1 MLKNFTM
8 IILFLVFFSGF
19 PSSPLAKDGDKKNEV
34 SKSTVASL
42 LLGLN
47 SDNIGLK
54 CSSAYMLGEL
64 KVSSAVVPLMRVL
77 HNDDNEKVR
86 ISAVLALYKI
96 GTPMSVNAVK
106 QAIKFDDSK
115 RVSTLAN
122 KFYND
127 FLREEFSK
135 TNEQTTEKLLAHTD

>member
-1 MLKNFTM
+1 MLKNFTT
-8 IILFLVFFSGF
+8 IILILVFFSGV
-19 PSSPLAKDGDKKNEV
+19 PSSSLTKDGDKKNEV
-34 SKSTVASL
+34 SESTVASL

-77 HNDDNEKVR
+77 HNDENEKVR
-86 ISAVLALYKI
+86 ISAMLALYKI
-96 GTPMSVNAVK
+96 GTPMSINAVK

-122 KFYND
+122 KFYDD
-127 FLREEFSK
+127 FMREEFSK
-135 TNEQTTEKLLAHTD
+135 TNEQTTEKLFAHTD

>member
-1 MLKNFTM
+1 MLKNFTT
-8 IILFLVFFSGF
+8 IILILVFFSGI
-19 PSSPLAKDGDKKNEV
+19 PSSLAKDGDKKNEV
-34 SKSTVASL
+34 SESTVASL

-77 HNDDNEKVR
+77 HNDENEKVR
-86 ISAVLALYKI
+86 ISAMLALYKI
-96 GTPMSVNAVK
+96 GTPMSINAVK

-122 KFYND
+122 KFYDD
-127 FLREEFSK
+127 FLREELSK
-135 TNEQTTEKLLAHTD
+135 TNKQTTEKLFAHTD

>member
-1 MLKNFTM
+1 
-8 IILFLVFFSGF
+8 
-19 PSSPLAKDGDKKNEV
+19 
-34 SKSTVASL
+34 
-42 LLGLN
+42 
-47 SDNIGLK
+47 
-54 CSSAYMLGEL
+54 MLGEL
-64 KVSSAVVPLMRVL
+64 KISSAVVALMRVL
-77 HNDDNEKVR
+77 HNDENEEVR
-86 ISAVLALYKI
+86 ISAALALYKI
-96 GTPMSVNAVK
+96 GTPMAIQAVK

>member
-1 MLKNFTM
+1 
-8 IILFLVFFSGF
+8 
-19 PSSPLAKDGDKKNEV
+19 
-34 SKSTVASL
+34 
-42 LLGLN
+42 
-47 SDNIGLK
+47 
-54 CSSAYMLGEL
+54 
-64 KVSSAVVPLMRVL
+64 
-77 HNDDNEKVR
+77 
-86 ISAVLALYKI
+86 
-96 GTPMSVNAVK
+96 MSVNAVK